1 MNRVDVKKLLERA
14 VETAKDMRANAE
26 LLEAAMK
33 YVATPD
39 VIVRA
44 NGVGDL
50 YLIANL
56 MDESMRKMR
65 EAQRVVKACW
75 RELWG
80 KDAVV
85 AEVETVD

>member
-14 VETAKDMRANAE
+14 VETTKDMRANAE
-26 LLEAAMK
+26 FLEAAMK

-39 VIVRA
+39 VITRA

-75 RELWG
+75 REHWG
-80 KDAVV
+80 RHAVE
-85 AEVETVD
+85 ADGGCK